1 MTTAASMPLTTD
13 AAIPAKSRRSRLR
26 LDNPTRIRRELARL
40 YAEAR
45 AGERE
50 PVATRHLADILGL
63 IAGLVGAGAAAE
75 AER

>member
-1 MTTAASMPLTTD
+1 MPLTTG

-50 PVATRHLADILGL
+50 PV
-63 IAGLVGAGAAAE
+63 E
-75 AER
+75 ASANRICTSRARTSLWLMR